1 VSSHQA
7 ILALCLPLKR
17 LEIFLLI
24 RVFSP
29 QLSHF
34 LFHLIYLYIMLHLK
48 PLNLPL
54 EYLYLLIL
62 VVDSQ
67 IDPLI
72 RVYLD
77 HLNPLLGLSQLIS
90 QLSQLMLTLIIFES
104 NSFLCLCIVSHF
116 QSFILTLKVR

>member
-1 VSSHQA
+1 MSSHQA

-34 LFHLIYLYIMLHLK
+34 LFHLINLYVMLHLK

-72 RVYLD
+72 RVYLE
-77 HLNPLLGLSQLIS
+77 HLDPLLRLSQLIS
-90 QLSQLMLTLIIFES
+90 QLS
-104 NSFLCLCIVSHF
+104 
-116 QSFILTLKVR
+116 

>member
-24 RVFSP
+24 LVFSP

-34 LFHLIYLYIMLHLK
+34 LFHLVHLYIMLHLK

-67 IDPLI
+67 IYPLI
-72 RVYLD
+72 RVYLE
-77 HLNPLLGLSQLIS
+77 HLDPLLRLSQLIS

-104 NSFLCLCIVSHF
+104 NSLLCLCIVSHF
-116 QSFILTLKVR
+116 QSFVFTFEVR

>member
-1 VSSHQA
+1 MSSHQA

-34 LFHLIYLYIMLHLK
+34 LFHLINLYVMLHLK
-48 PLNLPL
+48 PLNLPF

-67 IDPLI
+67 IYPLIGVYLEHLDPLL
-72 RVYLD
+72 R
-77 HLNPLLGLSQLIS
+77 LSQLIS
-90 QLSQLMLTLIIFES
+90 HLSQLMLTLIILEPH
-104 NSFLCLCIVSHF
+104 SFLCLCIVSHF
-116 QSFILTLKVR
+116 ESFVFTLDV